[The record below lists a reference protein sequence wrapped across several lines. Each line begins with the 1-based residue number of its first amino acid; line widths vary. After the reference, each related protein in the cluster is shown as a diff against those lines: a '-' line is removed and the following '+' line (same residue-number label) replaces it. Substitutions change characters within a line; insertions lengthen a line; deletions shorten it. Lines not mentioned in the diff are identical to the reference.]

1 MVAFGLQS
9 PSAAAA
15 AAAAAT
21 EEPVEPGTPWI
32 AAADG
37 KLSLLQASL
46 QQLQLPLGVADE
58 NGYTLLQAAASYG
71 QLPVLQWI
79 LSHATCTLNL
89 VNAVDQEGDSALH
102 YAGTVE
108 AAKIL
113 VQVGNINVA
122 LANKQG
128 KTALQAKQEEL
139 QQLMDDED
147 EDSDSE
153 DIGSLKKQ
161 IEYLSHL

>member
-1 MVAFGLQS
+1 MVSFGFQN
-9 PSAAAA
+9 PSTV
-15 AAAAAT
+15 AAT
-21 EEPVEPGTPWI
+21 TALEPVEPGTPWI

-46 QQLQLPLGVADE
+46 EQLQLPLSAADE

-79 LSHATCTLNL
+79 LNHSTGTGSSLVN

-108 AAKIL
+108 AAKML
-113 VQVGNINVA
+113 VEVGNINVN
-122 LANKQG
+122 LVNWQG
-128 KTALQAKQEEL
+128 KTALQAKREEL
-139 QQLMDDED
+139 QQFMDDED

-153 DIGSLKKQ
+153 DSENLKKQ

>member
-1 MVAFGLQS
+1 MVSFGLQN
-9 PSAAAA
+9 PSTA

-37 KLSLLQASL
+37 KLALLQASL
-46 QQLQLPLGVADE
+46 EQLQLPLSVADE

-79 LSHATCTLNL
+79 LSQTTCTASL

-108 AAKIL
+108 AAKVL

-122 LANKQG
+122 LANGQG
-128 KTALQAKQEEL
+128 KTALQAKLEEL

-153 DIGSLKKQ
+153 DTENLKKQ
-161 IEYLSHL
+161 IEYLSDL